1 MKTETIEYSEAFK
14 MQVVREVESGK
25 FRSFTAAK
33 RAYGIRGADTVQRW
47 VRRYGNENILPKKVK
62 IETMKERDELK
73 EARKR
78 IRELE
83 AALADAHIDHTL
95 SDAYVQIACE
105 RMGEDPDAF
114 KKKHGITLS
123 DLRKKGVERGL
134 R

>member
-1 MKTETIEYSEAFK
+1 MQTETIEYSEAFK
-14 MQVVREVESGK
+14 RQVVEELERGK
-25 FRSFTAAK
+25 FRSICEAN
-33 RAYGIRGADTVQRW
+33 RAYNIRGSGTIQKW
-47 VRRYGNENILPKKVK
+47 VRRYGNENILPKKVR

-73 EARKR
+73 ESRKR

-83 AALADAHIDHTL
+83 AALADAHIDHAL

-105 RMGEDPDAF
+105 RMGEDPATF

-123 DLRKKGVERGL
+123 DLRKKGADRGF

>member
-1 MKTETIEYSEAFK
+1 MQAKTIRYSEAFK
-14 MQVVREVESGK
+14 RQVVDELEKGK
-25 FRSFTAAK
+25 FSSFGEAR
-33 RAYGIRGADTVQRW
+33 RAYDIRGLDTLQRW
-47 VRRYGNENILPKKVK
+47 VRQYGNEKILPKKVK

-83 AALADAHIDHTL
+83 AALADAHIDHAL

-105 RMGEDPDAF
+105 RMGEDPDSF

-123 DLRKKGVERGL
+123 SLRKKGKENGFR
-134 R
+134 

>member
-1 MKTETIEYSEAFK
+1 MKTETIRYSEAFK
-14 MQVVREVESGK
+14 RQVVGELESGK
-25 FRSFTAAK
+25 FRSLSEAR
-33 RAYGIRGADTVQRW
+33 RAYGIRGLATLQRW
-47 VRRYGNENILPKKVK
+47 IRQYGNENILPKKVRV
-62 IETMKERDELK
+62 ETMKERDELK

-83 AALADAHIDHTL
+83 AALADAHIDHAL

-105 RMGEDPDAF
+105 HMGEDPATF

-123 DLRKKGVERGL
+123 DLRKKGAERGF

>member
-1 MKTETIEYSEAFK
+1 MKTETIRYSEAFK
-14 MQVVREVESGK
+14 RQVVEELESGK
-25 FRSFTAAK
+25 FRSICEVN
-33 RAYGIRGADTVQRW
+33 RLYNIRGTDTVSRW
-47 VRRYGNENILPKKVK
+47 IRKYGSAKLQPKIVR

-83 AALADAHIDHTL
+83 AALADAHIDHAL

-105 RMGEDPDAF
+105 RMGEEPEAF
-114 KKKHGITLS
+114 KKKYGITLS
-123 DLRKKGVERGL
+123 DLRKKGVDRGF